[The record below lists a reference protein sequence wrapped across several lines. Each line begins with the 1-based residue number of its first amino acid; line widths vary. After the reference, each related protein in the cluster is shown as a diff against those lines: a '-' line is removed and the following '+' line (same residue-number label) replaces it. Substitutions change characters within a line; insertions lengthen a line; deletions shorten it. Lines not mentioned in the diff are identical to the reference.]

1 MDEFTEL
8 GRSALYFDVGT
19 GKTLTAIALALTKMF
34 YAESADTTLVIVPPV
49 LITNWCRNIAKVTD
63 QSVVAYSGTPAAR
76 RKLDLSARF
85 IVVGVQIFKRITST
99 SATTSHTSV
108 CSLWLTRPR
117 C

>member
-1 MDEFTEL
+1 M
-8 GRSALYFDVGT
+8 
-19 GKTLTAIALALTKMF
+19 
-34 YAESADTTLVIVPPV
+34 PPV

-63 QSVVAYSGTPAAR
+63 QSVVAYSEYASGK

-85 IVVGVQIFKRITST
+85 IVVPGSRFSRTITGIPLQ
-99 SATTSHTSV
+99 TTSHTSV